1 MTADKTNS
9 FLIGVYRRSSAAPY
23 LPLAGTVLLFA
34 FFRCFSPAAEP
45 SFRLCPFYWL
55 TARPCPLCGITRA
68 FCALAKGHWTQAIHF
83 HALSPL
89 AFIMLFSLF
98 WKWRWRAQLW
108 TWGLAAI
115 AIYGAWRAAF
125 A

>member
-1 MTADKTNS
+1 MNADKNRFGFIRVHPCS
-9 FLIGVYRRSSAAPY
+9 LVAIIGAVF
-23 LPLAGTVLLFA
+23 LFA
-34 FFRCFSPAAEP
+34 CFWWLEPSAEP

-55 TARPCPLCGITRA
+55 TGRPCPLCGITRA

-89 AFIMLFSLF
+89 AFAMVFSLF

-115 AIYGAWRAAF
+115 AIYGVWRAAL

>member
-1 MTADKTNS
+1 MGA
-9 FLIGVYRRSSAAPY
+9 V
-23 LPLAGTVLLFA
+23 VLLV
-34 FFRCFSPAAEP
+34 FFWWLEPPAEP
-45 SFRLCPFYWL
+45 SFRLCPFYCL
-55 TARPCPLCGITRA
+55 TARPCPLCGLTRA

-89 AFIMLFSLF
+89 AFVMLFSLF

-115 AIYGAWRAAF
+115 AMYGVWRAAL

>member
-1 MTADKTNS
+1 MNADKKRTGS
-9 FLIGVYRRSSAAPY
+9 IGVPLRLSVAKY
-23 LPLAGTVLLFA
+23 LPVIGAAVLFS
-34 FFRCFSPAAEP
+34 FFWWLSPPAEP
-45 SFRLCPFYWL
+45 SFRICPFYWL
-55 TARPCPLCGITRA
+55 TGRPCPLCGITRA
-68 FCALAKGHWTQAIHF
+68 FCALSKGHWAQAIHF

-89 AFIMLFSLF
+89 AFVMVFSLF

-115 AIYGAWRAAF
+115 AIYGVWRAAL